1 MRKIFLSLILLI
13 ALNQNSNANAGQS
26 TVKFIGSKDA
36 LVQLEVASTPE
47 EKSKGLMNVS
57 SLPEN
62 HGMVFT
68 FRPAQKVT
76 FWMKD
81 TLIPL
86 DMIFIRKGKIVKI
99 VKSATPNQ
107 TQILYP
113 SDFEVTEVV
122 EVNGGYTN
130 KYKISV
136 GSKVL
141 FKNMLTSKTNG

>member
-1 MRKIFLSLILLI
+1 MRKILLSLFLLI
-13 ALNQNSNANAGQS
+13 ALNQNLANAGQS

-36 LVQLEVASTPE
+36 LVQLEVASTSD

-62 HGMVFT
+62 HGMVFV
-68 FRPAQKVT
+68 FKPAQKVT

-99 VKSATPNQ
+99 IKNATPNQ

-122 EVNGGYTN
+122 EVNGGYSARH
-130 KYKISV
+130 KLSV
-136 GSKVL
+136 GNKVL
-141 FKNMLTSKTNG
+141 FKNILTSKTNG